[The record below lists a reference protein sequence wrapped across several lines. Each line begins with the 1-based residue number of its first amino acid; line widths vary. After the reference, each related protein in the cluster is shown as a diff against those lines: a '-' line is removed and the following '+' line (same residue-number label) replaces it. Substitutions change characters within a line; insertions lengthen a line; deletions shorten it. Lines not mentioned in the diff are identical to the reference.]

1 MPKPDVSQRRGSQT
15 GSMRDHPRD
24 STVSSIIG
32 PPSWFQPAVL
42 VVLPLLGLLLGWGIL
57 AIADWVAGLA
67 WAPFQG
73 PFQLVAEAPR
83 PAATIVVL
91 ALGAVAGLVFGL
103 VILGDSLVI
112 EVTEEAVVLRRGD
125 TVTRVGHTELGSVHL
140 DAKELVFLDDTGL
153 EVARVSSDLP
163 VDRVRNSL
171 LEAGHRW
178 HDSDPFADDFRRW
191 VEGTPDLTGAANAVL
206 AARAR
211 ALGKG
216 EAEDAADLRRE
227 LIKLGLVLRDRDDR
241 QYWRTVADQ

>member
-1 MPKPDVSQRRGSQT
+1 MPKPDVSQSRGSQT
-15 GSMRDHPRD
+15 GSMRDHQRD
-24 STVSSIIG
+24 SKVPSIIG

-42 VVLPLLGLLLGWGIL
+42 VVLPLLGLFLGLGIL

-103 VILGDSLVI
+103 VVLGDSLVI

-125 TVTRVGHTELGSVHL
+125 TVTRVERTELGSVHL
-140 DAKELVFLDDTGL
+140 DAKELVFLDETGL
-153 EVARVSSDLP
+153 EVARVASDLP
-163 VDRVRNSL
+163 VDRVRSSL
-171 LEAGHRW
+171 VEARHPWR
-178 HDSDPFADDFRRW
+178 DSDPFADDFRRW
-191 VEGTPDLTGAANAVL
+191 VEDTPDLTGAANAVL

-216 EAEDAADLRRE
+216 EAKDAADLRRE

-241 QYWRTVADQ
+241 QYWRTVPDR